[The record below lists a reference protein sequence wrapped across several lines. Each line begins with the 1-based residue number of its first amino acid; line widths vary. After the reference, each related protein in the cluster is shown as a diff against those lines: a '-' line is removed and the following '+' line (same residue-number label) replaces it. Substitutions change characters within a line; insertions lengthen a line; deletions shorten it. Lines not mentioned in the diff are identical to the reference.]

1 MVQLGL
7 MDCSVQ
13 TSFVV
18 NTSSVPVY
26 QYIKRI
32 FSKLNRSVAK
42 DVMPFVHVTS
52 NVPKTDV
59 DVPKALRALS
69 NALSDA
75 LGKPEAYVMVQ
86 LDLDMPMIFQAS
98 DAPCAFIH
106 IRSIGRIGPDLN
118 PKTAASLTATAAK
131 ALKLPSDRVF
141 LNLDDLD
148 ATNWGMAGNILG

>member
-1 MVQLGL
+1 
-7 MDCSVQ
+7 
-13 TSFVV
+13 
-18 NTSSVPVY
+18 
-26 QYIKRI
+26 
-32 FSKLNRSVAK
+32 
-42 DVMPFVHVTS
+42 MPFVHVTS

>member
-1 MVQLGL
+1 MSPMVQLGL

-26 QYIKRI
+26 H
-32 FSKLNRSVAK
+32 VAK
-42 DVMPFVHVTS
+42 DIMPFVHVTS